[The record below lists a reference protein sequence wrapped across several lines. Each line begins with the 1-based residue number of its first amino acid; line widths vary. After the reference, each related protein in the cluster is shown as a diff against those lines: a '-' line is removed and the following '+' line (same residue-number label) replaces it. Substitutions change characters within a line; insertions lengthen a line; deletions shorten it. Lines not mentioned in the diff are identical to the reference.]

1 MKMGK
6 ADDLLRGAID
16 MHFHGY
22 PEFSLEVPRRY
33 TDEESAGLMVKAGM
47 RGVVLKSH
55 FWPTPGLAY
64 YLRKAVP
71 DLEIFS
77 SITFN
82 SSVGGIQKW
91 ALESA
96 VKQGVKVAWMPSWS
110 AQNDIRRNGV
120 VHMIRGYLPSVEKF
134 SEADG
139 IAIIDER
146 GKLFPAI
153 AEFLSLIKGYDMAL
167 FTSHISILESLELA
181 REAKRIGF
189 KKLILNHPDSRS
201 IGASFEQIV
210 EFASLGGYVEICAL
224 GLMPMFLRIT
234 PQELKKI
241 IQTVG
246 ASRCILTSDYAF
258 EWSPSGPEKLRMLI
272 SALLEVGVKEEE
284 IAEMAQANPRFLL
297 SLK

>member
-1 MKMGK
+1 MGK

-16 MHFHGY
+16 MHFHGF
-22 PEFSLEVPRRY
+22 PEFSLDVPRRF
-33 TDEESAGLMVKAGM
+33 TDEESARLMVKAGM

-55 FWPTPGLAY
+55 FWPTTGLAY
-64 YLRKAVP
+64 YLRQAVP
-71 DLEIFS
+71 DLEVFS

-82 SSVGGIQKW
+82 SSVGGIKKW

-96 VKQGVKVAWMPSWS
+96 VKQGVKVVWMPSWS

-120 VHMIRGYLPSVEKF
+120 IHMIREYLPSVEKF
-134 SEADG
+134 TENDG
-139 IAIIDER
+139 IAIMDER
-146 GKLFPAI
+146 GELFPEI
-153 AEFLSLIKGYDMAL
+153 AEIISLIKEYDIAL
-167 FTSHISILESLELA
+167 FTSHISILESLALA

-189 KKLILNHPDSRS
+189 QKLILNHPDSRS

-210 EFASLGGYVEICAL
+210 EMASLGAYVEICAL

-234 PQELKKI
+234 PDGLKKI
-241 IQTVG
+241 IQAVG
-246 ASRCILTSDYAF
+246 ASRCLLTSDYAF

-284 IAEMAQANPRFLL
+284 IVEMAQANPKMLL
-297 SLK
+297 NLK

>member
-1 MKMGK
+1 MGK

-55 FWPTPGLAY
+55 FWPTTGLAY
-64 YLRKAVP
+64 YLRKAIP
-71 DLEIFS
+71 GLEFFS

-82 SSVGGIQKW
+82 SCVGGIQKW

-96 VKQGVKVAWMPSWS
+96 VKQGAKVAWMPSWS
-110 AQNDIRRNGV
+110 ARNDIKRNGV

-134 SEADG
+134 LEADG

-146 GKLFPAI
+146 GKLFPVI
-153 AEFLSLIKGYDMAL
+153 GEFLSLIKGYDMAL

-210 EFASLGGYVEICAL
+210 EFAALGGYVEICAL

-246 ASRCILTSDYAF
+246 AGRCILTSDYAF

-272 SALLEVGVKEEE
+272 SALLEVGVKGEE
-284 IAEMAQANPRFLL
+284 IVEMAQANPKILL
-297 SLK
+297 GLR

>member
-1 MKMGK
+1 MGK

-22 PEFSLEVPRRY
+22 PEFSLEMPRRY

-55 FWPTPGLAY
+55 FWPTTGLAY

-71 DLEIFS
+71 DLEFFS

-82 SSVGGIQKW
+82 SCVGGVQKW

-110 AQNDIRRNGV
+110 AKNDIRRNGV
-120 VHMIRGYLPSVEKF
+120 IHMIRGYLPSVEKF
-134 SEADG
+134 SESDG

-146 GKLFPAI
+146 GKLFPAV

-189 KKLILNHPDSRS
+189 QKLILNHPDSKS

-210 EFASLGGYVEICAL
+210 EFAGLGGYVEICAL

-258 EWSPSGPEKLRMLI
+258 EWSPAGPEKLRMLI
-272 SALLEVGVKEEE
+272 SALLEVGVKAEE
-284 IAEMAQANPRFLL
+284 IVEMAQANPRRLL
-297 SLK
+297 NAR

>member
-1 MKMGK
+1 MGK
-6 ADDLLRGAID
+6 ADDLLRGAVD
-16 MHFHGY
+16 MHYHAY
-22 PEFSLEVPRRY
+22 PEFSLEMPRRY

-55 FWPTPGLAY
+55 FWPTTGLAY
-64 YLRKAVP
+64 YLRKTVS

-82 SSVGGIQKW
+82 SCVGGIQKW

-110 AQNDIRRNGV
+110 AQNDIRRSGV
-120 VHMIRGYLPSVEKF
+120 VHLIRRYLPSVEKF
-134 SEADG
+134 LEADG
-139 IAIIDER
+139 IAIVDER
-146 GKLFPAI
+146 GKLLPAI
-153 AEFLSLIKGYDMAL
+153 AEFLSLIKGYDLAL

-189 KKLILNHPDSRS
+189 QKLILNHPDSKS

-224 GLMPMFLRIT
+224 GLMPLFLRIT
-234 PQELKKI
+234 PHELKKI
-241 IQTVG
+241 IHTVG
-246 ASRCILTSDYAF
+246 ASRCILTSDYVF
-258 EWSPSGPEKLRMLI
+258 EWSPSSPEKLRMLI
-272 SALLEVGVKEEE
+272 SALLEVGVKKEE
-284 IAEMAQANPRFLL
+284 IVEMAQANPRFLL

>member
-1 MKMGK
+1 MGK

-22 PEFSLEVPRRY
+22 PEFSLEMPRRY
-33 TDEESAGLMVKAGM
+33 TDEESAGFMVKAGM

-55 FWPTPGLAY
+55 FWPTTGLAY

-71 DLEIFS
+71 ELEIFS

-110 AQNDIRRNGV
+110 AKNDIRRNGV
-120 VHMIRGYLPSVEKF
+120 VHLIRGYLPSVEKF
-134 SEADG
+134 TENDG

-146 GKLFPAI
+146 GKLIPEI
-153 AEFLSLIKGYDMAL
+153 AEFLSLIKGYDIAL

-189 KKLILNHPDSRS
+189 QKLILNHPDSKS

-210 EFASLGGYVEICAL
+210 EFASLGAYVEICAL

-241 IQTVG
+241 IHTVG

-258 EWSPSGPEKLRMLI
+258 EWSPPGPEKLRMLI

-284 IAEMAQANPRFLL
+284 IVEMARVNPKRLL
-297 SLK
+297 NLG

>member
-1 MKMGK
+1 
-6 ADDLLRGAID
+6 
-16 MHFHGY
+16 
-22 PEFSLEVPRRY
+22 
-33 TDEESAGLMVKAGM
+33 
-47 RGVVLKSH
+47 VVLKSH
-55 FWPTPGLAY
+55 FWPTTGLAY

-71 DLEIFS
+71 GLEFFS

-82 SSVGGIQKW
+82 SCVGGIQKW

-110 AQNDIRRNGV
+110 ARNDIKRNGV

-134 SEADG
+134 LEADG

-146 GKLFPAI
+146 GKLFPVI
-153 AEFLSLIKGYDMAL
+153 GEFLSLIKGYDMAL

-189 KKLILNHPDSRS
+189 KKMILNHPDSRS

-210 EFASLGGYVEICAL
+210 EFAALGGYVEICAL

-234 PQELKKI
+234 PQELKKM

-246 ASRCILTSDYAF
+246 AGRCILTSDYAF

-272 SALLEVGVKEEE
+272 SALLEVGVKGEE
-284 IAEMAQANPRFLL
+284 IVEMAQANPKILL
-297 SLK
+297 GLR

>member
-1 MKMGK
+1 MGK
-6 ADDLLRGAID
+6 ADDLLRGAVD
-16 MHFHGY
+16 MHYHAY
-22 PEFSLEVPRRY
+22 PEFSFDVPRRY

-55 FWPTPGLAY
+55 FWPTTGLAY

-120 VHMIRGYLPSVEKF
+120 IHMIRGYLPSVEKF

-146 GKLFPAI
+146 GRLFPAI
-153 AEFLSLIKGYDMAL
+153 KEFLSLVKSYDMVL
-167 FTSHISILESLELA
+167 FTSHVSIMESLELV

-189 KKLILNHPDSRS
+189 QKLILNHPDSKS

-224 GLMPMFLRIT
+224 GLMPLFLRIT
-234 PQELKKI
+234 PHELKKI
-241 IQTVG
+241 IHTVG
-246 ASRCILTSDYAF
+246 ASRCILTSDYSF
-258 EWSPSGPEKLRMLI
+258 EWSPPGPEKLRMLI
-272 SALLEVGVKEEE
+272 SALLEVGVKAEE

>member
-1 MKMGK
+1 MGK

-22 PEFSLEVPRRY
+22 PEFSFDVPRRY

-55 FWPTPGLAY
+55 FWPTTGLAY

-96 VKQGVKVAWMPSWS
+96 VKQGAKVAWMPSWS

-120 VHMIRGYLPSVEKF
+120 VHMIRGYLPSLEKF

-234 PQELKKI
+234 PHELKKI

-258 EWSPSGPEKLRMLI
+258 EWSPPGPEKLRMLI

-284 IAEMAQANPRFLL
+284 IAAMAQANPRFLL
-297 SLK
+297 GLK

>member
-1 MKMGK
+1 MSK

-22 PEFSLEVPRRY
+22 PEFSNDVPRRY
-33 TDEESAGLMVKAGM
+33 TDEESARIMVKAGM

-55 FWPTPGLAY
+55 FWPTTGLAY

-71 DLEIFS
+71 ELEVFS

-96 VKQGVKVAWMPSWS
+96 VKQGVKVVWMPSWS
-110 AQNDIRRNGV
+110 AKNDIRRNGV
-120 VHMIRGYLPSVEKF
+120 VHMIRGYLPAVEKYT
-134 SEADG
+134 ENDG
-139 IAIIDER
+139 IAIMDAS
-146 GKLFPAI
+146 GKVFPEI
-153 AEFLSLIKGYDMAL
+153 IEILSLIKEYDLAL
-167 FTSHISILESLELA
+167 FTSHISILESLALA

-201 IGASFEQIV
+201 IGATFDQIV
-210 EFASLGGYVEICAL
+210 EFASLGSYVEICAL

-234 PQELKKI
+234 PKELKEI

-258 EWSPSGPEKLRMLI
+258 DWSPSGPEKLRMLI
-272 SALLEVGVKEEE
+272 SALLEVGVKPDE
-284 IAEMAQANPRFLL
+284 IVEMGQTNPKTLL
-297 SLK
+297 NLK